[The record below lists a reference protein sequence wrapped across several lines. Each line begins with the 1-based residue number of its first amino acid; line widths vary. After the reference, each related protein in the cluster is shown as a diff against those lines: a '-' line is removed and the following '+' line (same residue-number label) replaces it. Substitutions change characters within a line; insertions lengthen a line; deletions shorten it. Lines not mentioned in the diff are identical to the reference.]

1 MHHIILVEIN
11 DSFEVLNSRGKINYL
26 KLFIFLMILNVMNQL
41 DICNVVEWLLK
52 VLEYGPMT
60 VITSLEKVF
69 R

>member
-1 MHHIILVEIN
+1 
-11 DSFEVLNSRGKINYL
+11 
-26 KLFIFLMILNVMNQL
+26 MISNVMNQL
-41 DICNVVEWLLK
+41 DIYNVVEWLLK